1 MWRTTTEIRS
11 RRRPKADYEKRLTI
25 GKPSES
31 AEDEK
36 LLLITT
42 ETDSVWEGWHS
53 ASVRFYIDDL
63 LLLQTFVYC
72 R

>member
-11 RRRPKADYEKRLTI
+11 RRRPKVNYEKRLTI

-36 LLLITT
+36 LLLIRT
-42 ETDSVWEGWHS
+42 ETDSVGK
-53 ASVRFYIDDL
+53 VGIPPG
-63 LLLQTFVYC
+63 
-72 R
+72 